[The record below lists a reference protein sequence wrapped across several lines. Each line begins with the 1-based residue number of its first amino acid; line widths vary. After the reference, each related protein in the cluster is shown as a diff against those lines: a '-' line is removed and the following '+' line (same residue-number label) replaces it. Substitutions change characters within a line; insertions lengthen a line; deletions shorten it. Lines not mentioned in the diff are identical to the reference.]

1 MKKIVLFLVIVSLI
15 FTVTGNLFASNS
27 DSVAV
32 TVSNSLPFSSYKV
45 ITFSYTFKDQ
55 ISQNT
60 KFALF
65 DKGKELPL
73 QILSV
78 RGNTVNFRTVL
89 NLKPSSSETLILK
102 YGNNIKTNYKNI
114 FVPNFSGTKFVG
126 IGSGELLIVS
136 LKDENSIKVV
146 DNSGNVLF
154 TGKLDKKSIKII
166 PLHRRDTVFSITS
179 SFPIFAEVSSLKPGC
194 LKNSSDD
201 VSSVF
206 GTYFILYIPKEIVVS
221 SYATTHLN
229 IKTLSGK
236 TICSEVLPARGQYK
250 NFDLQPGFYEIS
262 ADNPV
267 TIQFGCEDDNI
278 YAVNYGSLNTF
289 KGVSY
294 GNIVCSALFPN
305 TKIRVKTVNK
315 TYSEIS
321 LEKRGDYIY
330 KEVITTFE
338 DEKTETA
345 PIYITYN
352 NPVLIYSD
360 ANHGNIGGE
369 QIPSIYGNGKVF
381 SFLTGKIFNF
391 NGLKHQ
397 RKVVIISSEQN
408 TKFEINGKEVVLEK
422 PFTSKTFLFPKS
434 YTPINIVSDK
444 PISVFDIGMT
454 TSIEFLSMLI
464 PIRDSGSFSVGVSK
478 SGQAPPVENNAN
490 NGTSG
495 TSQKGGWL
503 SVLGKYISPVGAF
516 FTGIF
521 VNAQKVPWIKNIF
534 DTIREFS
541 ASISPYLRTA
551 SKQIINLFLPVADM
565 VYPYV
570 HNYLPNLSKEQI
582 AAIIFYLLIVFIIIL
597 LIPKRRK
604 KNLPVVKVKE
614 GEEIKKKSQ
623 LAFNVKTIEEKS
635 SGVKYGAVGKPKTL
649 APRKNEPEKKE
660 APTKGTANL
669 PSQAPPF
676 KKPYVKPQETTG
688 KPGLGSQISAL
699 YKRPNPS
706 SSSEEL
712 KLHKESPWAS
722 KKETPVRKPESS
734 VESPGK
740 SPESVAP
747 SKDIKK
753 PLYAPRQKAEPVK
766 SEVQEMKEEIQ
777 GSGIQGKK
785 FVVKDSLSGGAAE
798 SAPKKEVPAINRS
811 ETPLEKEVEKKPKTT
826 FARLF
831 RHKVKPVPEEAGKSE
846 PEKKVEVPKRK
857 EHLPQKEVEVSK
869 EVEHPAESAFAKL
882 FKPSKSVSSE
892 PIKEETKKETTV
904 NEPVKPVE
912 QNVKETREEPKKET
926 PIPVRTS
933 LDELLARVKEVSEK
947 QSSLKKEIKEET
959 TDKGRS
965 IEPAEEANVKIKKE
979 AEKLGKVGIRAGS
992 SVVLDRD
999 SVDIL
1004 IHKGLMKHMGR
1015 IFISAK
1021 EQATIDNEIKEKYRF
1036 GVISLTP
1043 IELRIAEDLARR
1055 ISAKKS
1061 TGEILLIAKKV
1072 GVKQILVNDDPK
1084 IKDYQGIKII
1094 NVREIAE

>member
-27 DSVAV
+27 DSVTV

-89 NLKPSSSETLILK
+89 SLKPSSSETLILK

-114 FVPNFSGTKFVG
+114 FAPDFSGTKFVG

-146 DNSGNVLF
+146 DNNGDVLF
-154 TGKLDKKSIKII
+154 TGKLNKKSIKII
-166 PLHRRDTVFSITS
+166 PLRRRDTVFSITS
-179 SFPIFAEVSSLKPGC
+179 SFPIFAEVSSLKSDC

-221 SYATTHLN
+221 SYTATHLN

-278 YAVNYGSLNTF
+278 YAINYGSSNSF

-305 TKIRVKTVNK
+305 TKIRIKTVNK
-315 TYSEIS
+315 TYPEIS
-321 LEKRGDYIY
+321 LEKREDYIY
-330 KEVITTFE
+330 KDIITTFK
-338 DEKTETA
+338 DERTETA
-345 PIYITYN
+345 PVYITYN

-369 QIPSIYGNGKVF
+369 QIPSIYGNGRVF

-391 NGLKHQ
+391 NGLVHR
-397 RKVVIISSEQN
+397 RKIVVIPSEGN
-408 TKFEINGKEVVLEK
+408 TSVVVNSKKILLEK
-422 PFTSKTFLFPKS
+422 ALSPRVFLFSKS
-434 YTPINIVSDK
+434 YTPVSIVSDK

-464 PIRDSGSFSVGVSK
+464 PIRDGGSFSVAISK
-478 SGQAPPVENNAN
+478 SGQAPPVGNNTN
-490 NGTSG
+490 NGTS
-495 TSQKGGWL
+495 QEGGWL
-503 SVLGKYISPVGAF
+503 SVLEKYVSPVGAF

-521 VNAQKVPWIKNIF
+521 TNAQKVPWIKNIF
-534 DTIREFS
+534 DTVKEFG

-551 SKQIINLFLPVADM
+551 SKQIINLFLPAADM

-582 AAIIFYLLIVFIIIL
+582 AVIIFYLLIVFIIIL

-649 APRKNEPEKKE
+649 APRKNEPKKE
-660 APTKGTANL
+660 APVRGTANL
-669 PSQAPPF
+669 PSQAPPL
-676 KKPYVKPQETTG
+676 KRSHTKPQRTTE
-688 KPGLGSQISAL
+688 KSDKLGSQIAAL
-699 YKRPNPS
+699 YKKPKPS
-706 SSSEEL
+706 SSGEEI
-712 KLHKESPWAS
+712 KLRKESPWVL
-722 KKETPVRKPESS
+722 KKETPVRKPEGS
-734 VESPGK
+734 VKNSGK
-740 SPESVAP
+740 SPESVVP
-747 SKDIKK
+747 SKDIEKSLYTSRQEAK
-753 PLYAPRQKAEPVK
+753 PQKNETQAV
-766 SEVQEMKEEIQ
+766 KEETR
-777 GSGIQGKK
+777 GSEIQGKK
-785 FVVKDSLSGGAAE
+785 FVVKKSLSGKAGA
-798 SAPKKEVPAINRS
+798 APKKEVSADNKS
-811 ETPLEKEVEKKPKTT
+811 KAPLEKEVEKKPKTT
-826 FARLF
+826 FTRLF
-831 RHKVKPVPEEAGKSE
+831 KHKAKSVPEEIGKSE
-846 PEKKVEVPKRK
+846 PEKEETSKQK
-857 EHLPQKEVEVSK
+857 ELPQKEGKISK
-869 EVEHPAESAFAKL
+869 DIERPTESAFAEL
-882 FKPSKSVSSE
+882 FKHSRSVSSK
-892 PIKEETKKETTV
+892 PIKEETEKETTV
-904 NEPVKPVE
+904 NEPVKPAE
-912 QNVKETREEPKKET
+912 QNVKETREKPKKET
-926 PIPVRTS
+926 PVPVHTS

-947 QSSLKKEIKEET
+947 QSSLKKGVKEET
-959 TDKGRS
+959 TSK
-965 IEPAEEANVKIKKE
+965 EVNAKPAEEANVQIKKE
-979 AEKLGKVGIRAGS
+979 TEKLGKVGIRAGS
-992 SVVLDRD
+992 SVVLDRE

-1004 IHKGLMKHMGR
+1004 VHKGLMKHMGR

-1021 EQATIDNEIKEKYRF
+1021 EQATIDNEIREKYRF

-1055 ISAKKS
+1055 ISARKS

-1094 NVREIAE
+1094 NVRDIAE

>member
-27 DSVAV
+27 DSVTV

-65 DKGKELPL
+65 DKGEELPL

-78 RGNTVNFRTVL
+78 TGNTVNFRTVL
-89 NLKPSSSETLILK
+89 SLKPLSSEMLILK

-114 FVPNFSGTKFVG
+114 FAPNFSGTKFVG
-126 IGSGELLIVS
+126 IGSENLFIVS
-136 LKDENSIKVV
+136 LKDNNKVKVV
-146 DNSGNVLF
+146 RNNGDVIFDEILSEKETKVISL
-154 TGKLDKKSIKII
+154 
-166 PLHRRDTVFSITS
+166 PERDTIFSITS

-206 GTYFILYIPKEIVVS
+206 GTYFILYIPKEVVVS
-221 SYATTHLN
+221 SYTVTHLN

-236 TICSEVLPARGQYK
+236 TICSKVLPARGQYK

-369 QIPSIYGNGKVF
+369 QIPSIYGNGRVF

-391 NGLKHQ
+391 NGLVHR
-397 RKVVIISSEQN
+397 RKVVVIPLEEN
-408 TKFEINGKEVVLEK
+408 TSVVVNGKKILLEK
-422 PFTSKTFLFPKS
+422 ALSPRVFLFPKS
-434 YTPINIVSDK
+434 YTPVSIVSDK
-444 PISVFDIGMT
+444 PISVFDIGMA

-464 PIRDSGSFSVGVSK
+464 PIRDSGSFSIAVSK
-478 SGQAPPVENNAN
+478 SGQAPPVGNNTN
-490 NGTSG
+490 NGTS
-495 TSQKGGWL
+495 SQKGGWL
-503 SVLGKYISPVGAF
+503 SVLGKYVSPVGAF

-521 VNAQKVPWIKNIF
+521 TNAQKVPWIKNIF
-534 DTIREFS
+534 DTVKEFG

-551 SKQIINLFLPVADM
+551 SKQIINLFLPAADM

-649 APRKNEPEKKE
+649 APRKNEPEKE

-734 VESPGK
+734 VESQGK

-766 SEVQEMKEEIQ
+766 SEVQETKEEIQ

-785 FVVKDSLSGGAAE
+785 FVVKDSLSGGAVE
-798 SAPKKEVPAINRS
+798 SAPEKEVPAINKS

-882 FKPSKSVSSE
+882 FKPSKSVSPE